1 MTQTEAEVF
10 IRMVMGPGGDMDV
23 WTVRQK
29 YRDKTLQ
36 EALRET
42 FGDIADPCQTEDCL
56 LQQTKKG

>member
-10 IRMVMGPGGDMDV
+10 IRTVMGPGGDMDA

-42 FGDIADPCQTEDCL
+42 LGDIADPCQSDDRL
-56 LQQTKKG
+56 LQLTEKG